1 MHGIEDRAVYLR
13 MTSMDICMDISHG
26 LVTVNSTGGLAALQ
40 KGLAVKCMGAAVY
53 DVEGLTYQGALNSFW
68 RKGRP
73 AEAEVLEGYVD
84 FLTRSSQLNGG
95 FHSREARALLVPGLV
110 TAFHGAALRGY
121 IDERKRTALG

>member
-1 MHGIEDRAVYLR
+1 
-13 MTSMDICMDISHG
+13 MDICMDISHG

-73 AEAEVLEGYVD
+73 AEAEVLDGYVD

-95 FHSREARALLVPGLV
+95 FHSREARALLVRGMVERLADSV
-110 TAFHGAALRGY
+110 SLDIDARAGGRTLIGAAKGS
-121 IDERKRTALG
+121 